1 MPLRYYLTFIDD
13 EELPEAPSTLLRAS
27 SCEPAHVVDRESE
40 EEEEEQELSEQVAR
54 LADRAALLTSS
65 RLTSPASAAA
75 APIVP
80 SPAPGPAPSAAT
92 VGIAMSPG
100 SLPGSRGHPELCR
113 RPCLHFFSRQGCQR
127 EADCVYC
134 HLPHPQRAVSLDK
147 RSRELVAALAP
158 CTLLALLLPLLRARV
173 ETMADGRGNAALC
186 QRARAFVLA
195 LEQEAV
201 QLGPPPVPL
210 AESQLKIMKLLKLM
224 TLAMLMGLIARCP
237 APSVALLAKEALEDL
252 RRL

>member
-27 SCEPAHVVDRESE
+27 SCEPARVVDRES

-158 CTLLALLLPLLRARV
+158 RSLLALLLPLLRARV
-173 ETMADGRGNAALC
+173 EAMADGRGSAALC

-201 QLGPPPVPL
+201 QLGPPTPP
-210 AESQLKIMKLLKLM
+210 ECQKIVKRLKLM
-224 TLAMLMGLIARCP
+224 TFAMLMGLIVRCP
-237 APSVALLAKEALEDL
+237 APSVALVAEEALEEM